1 MKRNRLGLVVLLSIC
16 ASTAAYAQAPSAQP
30 AAPEMSVDDLLRSAQ
45 TYEKRKNWKEA
56 EYCYE
61 KIVQKYQKE
70 KVKNFPFLYQAYSGL
85 GGVDLKLQDLSGA
98 DLNYREA
105 LAAAVNVYGPGNAEL
120 IKPLTT
126 LAQVCYAQKKYSD
139 SGTYLRQALALAER
153 KGGPEDVESISIRE
167 KLAETLERSGNY
179 KECESLIKQS
189 LLLRDKIGDHSSAQ
203 VLALLNCYSDIL
215 HKTDRASEAEQIDYQ
230 VDQIHAG
237 KVPPTTVWK
246 Q

>member
-1 MKRNRLGLVVLLSIC
+1 MKLNRFVWAVLLSMS
-16 ASTAAYAQAPSAQP
+16 ASTAYAQAPAVST
-30 AAPEMSVDDLLRSAQ
+30 AAPERSIEELFKSAQ
-45 TYEKRKNWKEA
+45 SCEHQNNFKEA
-56 EYCYE
+56 EFFYE
-61 KIVQKYQKE
+61 KIVRRYEKE
-70 KVKNFPFLYQAYSGL
+70 KVKNHQTLYQAYTGL
-85 GGVDLKLQDLSGA
+85 GNVDMKLNDLTGA

-105 LAAAVNVYGPGNAEL
+105 LSAAVNMYGAGSPEL

-126 LAQVCYAQKKYSD
+126 LARACYQQKKYSD
-139 SGTYLRQALALAER
+139 CASHLRQALALAER
-153 KGGPEDVESISIRE
+153 KSGVEDPDAVTIRE

-179 KECESLIKQS
+179 KECENLLKQS
-189 LLLRDKIGDHSSAQ
+189 LLLRDKNGDHSSAQ

-215 HKTDRASEAEQIDYQ
+215 HKTDRANEAEQIDYQ

>member
-1 MKRNRLGLVVLLSIC
+1 MKLNRFVWVVLLSIT
-16 ASTAAYAQAPSAQP
+16 ASTTVYAQAPTATP
-30 AAPEMSVDDLLRSAQ
+30 AAPERSVEDLFRSAQ
-45 TYEKRKNWKEA
+45 ALEKQNNLREA

-61 KIVQKYQKE
+61 TIVHRYEKQ
-70 KVKNFPFLYQAYSGL
+70 KVKNYANLFQAYTGL
-85 GGVDLKLQDLSGA
+85 GNVDMKLQDLTGA

-105 LAAAVNVYGPGNAEL
+105 LSAAVNMYGAGSAEL

-126 LAQVCYAQKKYSD
+126 LARVCYQQKKYSD
-139 SGTYLRQALALAER
+139 SASHLRQALALAER
-153 KGGPEDVESISIRE
+153 KGGVEDLESVAIRE

-179 KECESLIKQS
+179 KESESLIKQS
-189 LLLRDKIGDHSSAQ
+189 LLLRDKIGDHTSAQ
-203 VLALLNCYSDIL
+203 VLALLNCYSDVL
-215 HKTDRASEAEQIDYQ
+215 HKTDRISEAEQIDYQ